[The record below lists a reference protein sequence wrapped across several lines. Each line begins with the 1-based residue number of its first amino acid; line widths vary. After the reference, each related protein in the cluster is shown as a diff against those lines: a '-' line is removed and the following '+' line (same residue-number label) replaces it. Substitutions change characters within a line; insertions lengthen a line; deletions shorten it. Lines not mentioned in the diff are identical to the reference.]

1 MPLKMPLY
9 FSPRLR
15 LLNIIPLKL
24 LSISYIPNSYSVD
37 QSHELMLPRS
47 SPSIQYKFPEALLAL
62 EGQKSRDE
70 IVQDEEE
77 AGDIYS
83 SKKQSHRSGE
93 SSDDD
98 QGNPFA
104 VEVVWPTFC
113 FKRYLDNRF

>member
-24 LSISYIPNSYSVD
+24 LSISYIPNSYSID
-37 QSHELMLPRS
+37 HSHELMLPRS

-83 SKKQSHRSGE
+83 SKKQSHRSGD

-104 VEVVWPTFC
+104 VEVVCPTLC
-113 FKRYLDNRF
+113 SKRYLDNRF